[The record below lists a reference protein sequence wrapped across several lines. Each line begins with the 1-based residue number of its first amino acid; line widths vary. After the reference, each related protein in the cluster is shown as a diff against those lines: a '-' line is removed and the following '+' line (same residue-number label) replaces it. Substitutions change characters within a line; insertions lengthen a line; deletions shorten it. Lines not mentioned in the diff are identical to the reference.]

1 MGIKF
6 SNMYGIQSQSLIDA
20 LINDDYDLKSKPSN
34 VYSLTE
40 VIAAPKEKVLWR
52 RHEDE
57 ITIDVSD
64 RLHTLLGSAKHYILE
79 QSNKQNGRLSEER
92 LYIDTTTGD
101 VHTLPDPKKGESIKE
116 QLKACKWYS
125 ESHYYVS
132 CKIDVYD
139 HTQECLEDYKGSSVY
154 KAKRECDPTW
164 EAQVNCGGY
173 GMRMIGF
180 LVNRV
185 RVVLLPGDWSA
196 AKRKE
201 AERSA
206 EAKGVACDYPPIK
219 AKEFNNIRVWSDEE
233 CITYLRGRVKLHV
246 AASKLKDDD
255 IPVCTPEERWYKGD
269 SYAIMKKGNQKAT
282 KVVKGE
288 DYEDAEEAKRTAE
301 ILLQQYMDERKKK
314 TDEYFIEFRPGNDGH
329 CNGDV
334 RYCHVCQW
342 CNYWQQTYKDKI
354 SVETEY

>member
-1 MGIKF
+1 MKF

-20 LINDDYDLKSKPSN
+20 LINDNYDLKSKPAN

-40 VIAAPKEKVLWR
+40 VIDSPKIKVLWR

-64 RLHTLLGSAKHYILE
+64 MLHTLLGSAKHYILE
-79 QSNKQNGRLSEER
+79 QANKRNGRLCEER
-92 LYIDTTTGD
+92 LYIDITTGS
-101 VHTLPDPKKGESIKE
+101 VYTLPEPKEGISIAE
-116 QLKACKWYS
+116 QLSGCEWYKLD
-125 ESHYYVS
+125 HVYVS

-139 HTQECLEDYKGSSVY
+139 HIQECLEDYKGSSVY
-154 KAKRECDPTW
+154 KAMRDCDPGW

-180 LVNRV
+180 LVNKL
-185 RVVLLPGDWSA
+185 RVVLLPGDWMA

-206 EAKGVACDYPPIK
+206 EVKGVTCTYPPIK
-219 AKEFNNIRVWSDEE
+219 VKEYNSIPVWSDAACLE
-233 CITYLRGRVKLHV
+233 YLRKRAALHV
-246 AASKLKDDD
+246 EANSLSDDA
-255 IPVCTPEERWYKGD
+255 IPPCTQDERWYKGD
-269 SYAIMKKGNQKAT
+269 SWAIIKKGNQKAT
-282 KVVKGE
+282 KMVKGE
-288 DYEDAEEAKRTAE
+288 DFENAEDAKEAAT
-301 ILLQQYMDERKKK
+301 ILLQQYIDKRKKK
-314 TDEYFIEFRPGNDGH
+314 TDEYVLEFRAGNDGR

-342 CNYWQQTYKDKI
+342 CNYWRDTYQNKT
-354 SVETEY
+354 VESGF